1 MLSSF
6 IIVILLLF
14 IYYCYWPNASFII
27 VILLLFIIV
36 IGQMQVKCIYHCRR
50 HIFPATEQQALFSQ
64 WHILL
69 ISNGYSG

>member
-1 MLSSF
+1 MLS
-6 IIVILLLF
+6 L
-14 IYYCYWPNASFII
+14 FII